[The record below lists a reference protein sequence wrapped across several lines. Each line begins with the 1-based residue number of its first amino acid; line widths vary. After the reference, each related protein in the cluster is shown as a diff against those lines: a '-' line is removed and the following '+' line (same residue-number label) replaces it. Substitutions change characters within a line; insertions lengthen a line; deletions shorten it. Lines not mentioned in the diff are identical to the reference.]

1 MKQTLL
7 LAGLILAIFFLW
19 NYPVLYPLKLLVVF
33 FHESSHALM
42 TVATGGSVEAL
53 VIDPMQGGH
62 VISLGGN
69 RFLTLSAGYLGS
81 LVWGVVI
88 YLIAVRTSLDK
99 ALMILL
105 GIIIIAITV
114 FFIRE
119 LFALTFAGVMG
130 VVLILM
136 GWKLPMEINDLVLR
150 VIGMTN
156 MIYVPYDIYS
166 DTIARS
172 ELASDAFMLAEEFGG
187 ATWLWGGVWLVV
199 SLVLVIITLVVG
211 LRASRDEASAG
222 DDTAI

>member
-1 MKQTLL
+1 MKPTLL

-211 LRASRDEASAG
+211 LRASGDEASAG

>member
-1 MKQTLL
+1 MKPTLL
-7 LAGLILAIFFLW
+7 LAGLILGIFFLW

-211 LRASRDEASAG
+211 LRASGDEASAG

>member
-211 LRASRDEASAG
+211 LRSRRDEASAG

>member
-1 MKQTLL
+1 MKQLL
-7 LAGLILAIFFLW
+7 ILAGLIFAIFLLW

-42 TVATGGSVEAL
+42 TVATGGSVEEL

-62 VISLGGN
+62 VLSVGGN

-81 LVWGVVI
+81 LVWGVVV
-88 YLIAVRTSLDK
+88 YLIAVRTRFDK
-99 ALMILL
+99 AMMILL
-105 GIIIIAITV
+105 GVTVIAIAA

-119 LFALTFAGVMG
+119 LFPLVFAGITG
-130 VVLILM
+130 VALILV
-136 GWKLPMEINDLVLR
+136 GLKLPIEINDLVLR

-156 MIYVPYDIYS
+156 MIYVPFDIYS

-187 ATWLWGGVWLVV
+187 ASWLWGGIWLLT
-199 SLVLVIITLVVG
+199 SLMLVAFTLLVG
-211 LRASRDEASAG
+211 MRSGSGKYSADG
-222 DDTAI
+222 VQ

>member
-7 LAGLILAIFFLW
+7 LTGLIFTIFFLW

-69 RFLTLSAGYLGS
+69 RFLTLSSGYLGS

-88 YLIAVRTSLDK
+88 YLIAVRTSRDK

-119 LFALTFAGVMG
+119 LFALTFAAITG

-211 LRASRDEASAG
+211 LRSSRDEASAG
-222 DDTAI
+222 DDAAI